1 MGGEGVSS
9 LRRHIRA
16 KFQTKRGNVLCEDMW
31 EEPES
36 ELGEFEKHQ
45 EGQSTAVQ

>member
-16 KFQTKRGNVLCEDMW
+16 KFQTKRGNVLCEDRW
-31 EEPES
+31 EESES
-36 ELGEFEKHQ
+36 ELEFEKHQ